1 VFQVGAPTMSPSNP
15 EKSVISAD
23 EMSTISPT
31 VPGCVEKRKCSV
43 RKRECVQVNFGF
55 DEPVTQI

>member
-1 VFQVGAPTMSPSNP
+1 MSPSNP

-43 RKRECVQVNFGF
+43 RKRECVQVNFGL